1 MCKAIKGGMRI
12 FGRLDH
18 DVSGMGLG
26 SNVKSLYPLT
36 CFGKALRCGG
46 LLGRYL
52 EDIPRC
58 LGIARRAYKIRAADY
73 TLDRS
78 VLSPFARP
86 STLPTLL
93 SRRRERARAP
103 LYILSLFFHTSH
115 ITVHIANAISPC
127 PTTAD
132 LDYPPPCTLPRSTP
146 LSPYT
151 STTFDRLF
159 DLILLY
165 SRFYFAWHY
174 PEQTRT
180 SPFHTPS
187 FTLIVFPLS
196 PLLLLIYHSLHSY
209 TALLSPFQLHR
220 ITTVSH

>member
-1 MCKAIKGGMRI
+1 MFVCIWMCKAIKGGMRI

-115 ITVHIANAISPC
+115 ITVHIADAISPFS
-127 PTTAD
+127 D
-132 LDYPPPCTLPRSTP
+132 NYRPRLSSPLHSVSLTP
-146 LSPYT
+146 
-151 STTFDRLF
+151 
-159 DLILLY
+159 
-165 SRFYFAWHY
+165 
-174 PEQTRT
+174 
-180 SPFHTPS
+180 
-187 FTLIVFPLS
+187 FPLS
-196 PLLLLIYHSLHSY
+196 IDYL
-209 TALLSPFQLHR
+209 
-220 ITTVSH
+220 